1 MDESDSDGSR
11 RIYEMT
17 RMGSMPVIIKDMILD
32 PQADFDDL
40 LDFADGLNVNMAG
53 LNTMEEMQCR
63 LCMHLDFLEMKGNV
77 VEKVKSFFQTFK
89 QIVIA
94 AIQHNIESIF

>member
-1 MDESDSDGSR
+1 MDESDIDVSR

-77 VEKVKSFFQTFK
+77 VEKVRNLF
-89 QIVIA
+89 
-94 AIQHNIESIF
+94 

>member
-1 MDESDSDGSR
+1 MDDSDIDGSR

-17 RMGSMPVIIKDMILD
+17 GMGSMPVITKDMILD

-53 LNTMEEMQCR
+53 IFFKSTSI
-63 LCMHLDFLEMKGNV
+63 LEY
-77 VEKVKSFFQTFK
+77 TF
-89 QIVIA
+89 
-94 AIQHNIESIF
+94 